1 MKMRFRFLR
10 LLFCLGLCG
19 CSQDHRIAAETGTW
33 RASNDHGDK
42 PGNGIELRVGKTGE
56 FQGRFFLLR
65 PEKPND
71 FLAGVSLPMA
81 ISQHSANEV
90 LFSVDFGNGQIDHM
104 RLSFPH
110 RITGNTCEGVL
121 QDQGGGDAPI
131 RFVFHK
137 L

>member
-1 MKMRFRFLR
+1 MKTLLRFLW
-10 LLFCLGLCG
+10 LLFCLGLCS
-19 CSQDHRIAAETGTW
+19 CSQDHRAVIETGTW

-42 PGNGIELRVGKTGE
+42 PGNGIELRVDKTGE
-56 FQGRFFLLR
+56 LQGRFFLLQ

-81 ISQHSANEV
+81 INQHTANEV
-90 LFSVDFGNGQIDHM
+90 LFSVDFGNGQIDRM
-104 RLSFPH
+104 KLSFPGG
-110 RITGNTCEGVL
+110 IAGNICEGVL

-131 RFVFHK
+131 KFIFRK